1 MIDDVYEI
9 LLHFLDFYL
18 RNTRSWG
25 DRWRLSYILAVSWEA
40 FKEAQHAVFIVT
52 QSFVLQIILLN
63 QIFKKNYDHPS
74 VFKKRKIMFAVFVIS
89 TQMAVIFI
97 LKTAGRMKI

>member
-18 RNTRSWG
+18 RNTRSCG

-40 FKEAQHAVFIVT
+40 LKEAQHAVFIVT
-52 QSFVLQIILLN
+52 QSFILQIILLN
-63 QIFKKNYDHPS
+63 KYVKSFMIFLLF
-74 VFKKRKIMFAVFVIS
+74 FKKRKILFAVFVIS